1 EKNLFLAR
9 YTPPMPEHAP
19 DNAHRQAAW
28 SRYWKQD
35 VLHSLPGSFSGNYS
49 GRIERFWLDNF
60 AGLGS
65 ARRMLDIA
73 TGNGAIPQLACAHC
87 AGRPA
92 GTPRIDAIDLA
103 QISPA
108 WVASQ
113 PASCRDA
120 LHFHAGVSAESL
132 PFADAAFDLVTSQ
145 YGIEYC
151 DDARTA
157 PEVARVL
164 APGGRVA
171 LLLHHAGSRLAEVAR
186 EELRLSDWLLRPGG
200 FLDDLE
206 AIVPWI
212 GQAATAEGR
221 AALRDNAAA
230 HHARDAFNRA
240 MQALAVE
247 AAASPYPDLLEEA
260 RSFSARAL
268 ASLKEH
274 PAGEVL
280 ALVGSYRD
288 NLADARLRYAELCE
302 CAMDADRLDAFAA
315 SLRRHGLVDA
325 TRAPI
330 HHDNGLLMG
339 WTLTAGKLGAAP

>member
-1 EKNLFLAR
+1 AFGANVLRHPPAANASSLILPRRPAGRAGPVRSRRGVRSAKKALPRTWVKNPFFGR

-60 AGLGS
+60 AALGS
-65 ARRMLDIA
+65 GRRMLDIA

-92 GTPRIDAIDLA
+92 GMPRIDAIDLA

-186 EELRLSDWLLRPGG
+186 EELR
-200 FLDDLE
+200 
-206 AIVPWI
+206 
-212 GQAATAEGR
+212 
-221 AALRDNAAA
+221 
-230 HHARDAFNRA
+230 
-240 MQALAVE
+240 
-247 AAASPYPDLLEEA
+247 
-260 RSFSARAL
+260 
-268 ASLKEH
+268 
-274 PAGEVL
+274 
-280 ALVGSYRD
+280 
-288 NLADARLRYAELCE
+288 
-302 CAMDADRLDAFAA
+302 
-315 SLRRHGLVDA
+315 
-325 TRAPI
+325 
-330 HHDNGLLMG
+330 
-339 WTLTAGKLGAAP
+339 